1 MKKYISMIRC
11 GFLEAIT
18 YKSNFTIST
27 LANFLQ
33 VVVLYYVWKSVF
45 QYQEV
50 VNGYTWEIMR
60 RYVFVAFLC
69 NSALSFGFELQTAG
83 RIIKGDI
90 IMDFLKPVSYRAQI
104 FYKMVG
110 MAGMEFL
117 ITLLFTSVVY
127 VAVNGVEGITVG
139 RCVFFLLSLLL
150 GQGIKF
156 QIQYLFSLLCFYTD
170 NAYGVLKGRE
180 VLTNFFS
187 GALVPLAMFPVF
199 LRNLV
204 QILPLSGIVSIPCTI
219 FIGNYSMEET
229 MAAIGFQIVWC
240 LLLFGAGTFLWKK
253 ASSVVVIYGG

>member
-1 MKKYISMIRC
+1 MKKYMSLMKC

-18 YKSNFTIST
+18 YRKNFIVSS

-33 VVVLYYVWKSVF
+33 VVVFYYVWKSVF
-45 QYQEV
+45 QYQDV

-69 NSALSFGFELQTAG
+69 NSALSFGFEMQAAD

-90 IMDFLKPVSYRAQI
+90 VMDLLKPISYRAVV
-104 FYKMVG
+104 FYKAMG

-117 ITLLFTSVVY
+117 ITLLLTSFVY
-127 VAVNGVEGITVG
+127 VWVNGWYGIKLVQ
-139 RCVFFLLSLLL
+139 VILAFISLLL

-156 QIQYLFSLLCFYTD
+156 QIQYICSLLCFYTD

-180 VLTNFFS
+180 VFTNFCS
-187 GALVPLAMFPVF
+187 GALVPLAMFPDF
-199 LRNLV
+199 LRSFV
-204 QILPLSGIVSIPCTI
+204 QMLPFSGIVYIPCNI
-219 FIGNYSMEET
+219 FIGKYSLEEIV
-229 MAAIGFQIVWC
+229 AAIGFQILWC
-240 LLLFGAGTFLWKK
+240 VLLFGAGSFFWKK